1 MLYDVYYSMY
11 EYVSVVMLSIAR
23 ERPMSATTIYNEIQ
37 AALKRGER
45 FTIATVVKTAGAAP
59 CAVGSKMLVCADGTT
74 SGSFA
79 GPKTD
84 GRVAQEA
91 LQVIHDGQSRLTHI
105 HLDADQ
111 GEAVGSCGA
120 TLEVFFEVLRPE
132 PRLIIAGA
140 GYVAQALARLAS
152 ALDFRIVVV
161 DDRRDLADPIVFE
174 DKVQLTFGDIPQT
187 IHELEPDESSWIVI
201 VTRGHHLDKDALRAA
216 LETNAAYIGMIG
228 STSKVKHIFKDLLKE
243 GLTRE
248 RLEQVHAPI
257 GLDLGAETPD
267 EIALSIAAVML
278 MIRKKGSG
286 ASLNTLHR
294 LLEDEVG
301 VER

>member
-1 MLYDVYYSMY
+1 
-11 EYVSVVMLSIAR
+11 
-23 ERPMSATTIYNEIQ
+23 MSASTIYNEIQ
-37 AALKRGER
+37 TSFKRGER
-45 FTIATVVKTAGAAP
+45 VAIATVVKTAGAAP
-59 CAVGSKMLVCADGTT
+59 CGVGSKMLVRADGAT

-84 GRVAQEA
+84 GKVTQEA
-91 LQVIHDGQSRLTHI
+91 LQAIRDGHSYLTHI

-161 DDRRDLADPIVFE
+161 DDRRDLADPIVFD

-201 VTRGHHLDKDALRAA
+201 VTRGHHLDKDALQAA
-216 LETNAAYIGMIG
+216 LETNATYIGMIG
-228 STSKVKHIFKDLLKE
+228 SPSKVKRIFKDLLKE
-243 GLTRE
+243 GFSHE

-267 EIALSIAAVML
+267 EIALSIAAEMV
-278 MIRKKGSG
+278 MIRKKASG
-286 ASLNTLHR
+286 ASLKTIHH
-294 LLEDEVG
+294 LLEEEVL
-301 VER
+301 VEG

>member
-1 MLYDVYYSMY
+1 
-11 EYVSVVMLSIAR
+11 
-23 ERPMSATTIYNEIQ
+23 MSASTIYNEIQ
-37 AALKRGER
+37 TSFKRGER
-45 FTIATVVKTAGAAP
+45 IAIATVVKTAGAAP
-59 CAVGSKMLVCADGTT
+59 CGVGSKMLVRADGAT

-84 GRVAQEA
+84 GKVTQEA
-91 LQVIHDGQSRLTHI
+91 LQAIRDGHSYLTHI

-111 GEAVGSCGA
+111 GESVGSCGA

-161 DDRRDLADPIVFE
+161 DDRRDLADPIVFD

-201 VTRGHHLDKDALRAA
+201 VTRGHHLDKDALQAA
-216 LETNAAYIGMIG
+216 LETNATYVGMIG
-228 STSKVKHIFKDLLKE
+228 SPSKVKRIFKDLLKE
-243 GLTRE
+243 GISRE

-267 EIALSIAAVML
+267 EIALSIAAEMV
-278 MIRKKGSG
+278 MIRKKASG
-286 ASLNTLHR
+286 ASLKTLHH
-294 LLEDEVG
+294 LLEEEVL
-301 VER
+301 VES

>member
-1 MLYDVYYSMY
+1 
-11 EYVSVVMLSIAR
+11 
-23 ERPMSATTIYNEIQ
+23 MSGTTIYNEIQ
-37 AALKRGER
+37 ASLKRGER
-45 FTIATVVKTAGAAP
+45 VAIATVVKTMGAAP
-59 CAVGSKMLVCADGTT
+59 CGVGSKMLVHDDGTT
-74 SGSFA
+74 SGSFC

-91 LQVIHDGQSRLTHI
+91 VQAIRDGHSHLTHV

-120 TLEVFFEVLRPE
+120 TLEIFIEVLRPE

-140 GYVAQALARLAS
+140 GYVAQALARLAN

-161 DDRRDLADPIVFE
+161 DDRRDLADPIAFE

-201 VTRGHHLDKDALRAA
+201 VTRGHHLDKDALKAA
-216 LETNAAYIGMIG
+216 LETNVAYVGMIG
-228 STSKVKHIFKDLLKE
+228 SPSKVKRIFKDLLNE
-243 GLTRE
+243 GISRE

-267 EIALSIAAVML
+267 EIALSIAAEML
-278 MIRKKGSG
+278 MIRKKATG
-286 ASLNTLHR
+286 ASLKTMHH
-294 LLEDEVG
+294 LLEEEVATSLLL
-301 VER
+301 

>member
-1 MLYDVYYSMY
+1 
-11 EYVSVVMLSIAR
+11 
-23 ERPMSATTIYNEIQ
+23 MSATTIYNEIQ
-37 AALKRGER
+37 TSFKRGER
-45 FTIATVVKTAGAAP
+45 VAIATVVKTAGAAP
-59 CAVGSKMLVCADGTT
+59 CGVGSKMLVRADGTT

-84 GRVAQEA
+84 WKVTQEA
-91 LQVIHDGQSRLTHI
+91 LQAIRDGHSYLTHI

-140 GYVAQALARLAS
+140 GYVAQSLARLAS

-161 DDRRDLADPIVFE
+161 DDRRDLADPIVFD

-201 VTRGHHLDKDALRAA
+201 VTRGHHLDKDALQAA
-216 LETNAAYIGMIG
+216 LETNATYVGMIG
-228 STSKVKHIFKDLLKE
+228 SPSKVKRIYKDLLKE
-243 GLTRE
+243 GISRE

-267 EIALSIAAVML
+267 EIALSIAAEMV
-278 MIRKKGSG
+278 MIRKKASG
-286 ASLNTLHR
+286 ASLKTIHH
-294 LLEDEVG
+294 LLEEEVL
-301 VER
+301 VQS